1 MSAQTVLFDAPG
13 PKARR
18 RHLVLTL
25 VGAILSLTILWIVI
39 AKLGSAS
46 QLQGYMWTPFLTDS
60 SVWVDYLVPGLI
72 GTIQAA
78 ILAVALAGIFGVV
91 FGMGRL
97 STNRWIRWFCGVVV
111 EFFRAVPVLLMMVFA
126 YFGYF
131 ATSSLVP
138 HSVAPLAAVVL
149 ALTLYNGSVIAEL
162 VRSGVYSLP
171 KGQRE
176 AGLSIGLTPGAV
188 LRSIEL
194 PQALTAMLPALISQ
208 FVVVLKD
215 SALGTAITY
224 QELLT
229 WAKTLGSAY
238 GNTVPAY
245 IIAAAIFIALN
256 HSVTKA
262 ATFVQRRLS
271 HRKSTA
277 APVTTAVP
285 NVVQGGAEPGGPA
298 AAGSALIGA
307 GLESAQD
314 LAAGLGSRIEEA
326 VGRTHGRDDGA
337 AGDEGAEGPG
347 TEPGPRAKGEDS
359 GTR

>member
-18 RHLVLTL
+18 RHLL
-25 VGAILSLTILWIVI
+25 LTILGALLVVVI
-39 AKLGSAS
+39 LWVVVRKLNNAN
-46 QLQGYMWTPFLTDS
+46 QLQGYMWTPFVTDPS
-60 SVWVDYLVPGLI
+60 LWLDYLIPGLI

-78 ILAVALAGIFGVV
+78 VLAVIFAGIFGIV

-97 STNRWIRWFCGVVV
+97 STTTWIRWICGAVV
-111 EFFRAVPVLLMMVFA
+111 EFFRSVPVLLMMVFA

-131 ATSSLVP
+131 ATSSIVP
-138 HSVAPLAAVVL
+138 NSVAPLAAVVL

-194 PQALTAMLPALISQ
+194 PQALAAMLPALISQ

-245 IIAAAIFIALN
+245 IVVAVIFILLN
-256 HSVTKA
+256 HSVTKL
-262 ATFVQRRLS
+262 ATYVQHRLS
-271 HRKSTA
+271 HRKTTA
-277 APVTTAVP
+277 GPVTTAVT
-285 NVVQGGAEPGGPA
+285 NVVQGGAEPGEVTATGA
-298 AAGSALIGA
+298 AILGA
-307 GLESAQD
+307 TMESA
-314 LAAGLGSRIEEA
+314 AESAVEFGARIGETVNPTTDREEP
-326 VGRTHGRDDGA
+326 
-337 AGDEGAEGPG
+337 AGDGKASESE
-347 TEPGPRAKGEDS
+347 R
-359 GTR
+359 